1 FIYSE
6 YFSEYLWSIANEIWR
21 SLWFLGRI
29 DPPDFIS
36 IIIKEGF
43 IILLFLILLLIFYLV
58 LHGIIYLIKIVRNKL
73 KMFVSFSYL
82 ENSRASIAK
91 KMPLMFI
98 LMILILLSSLS
109 FANYMGKYNAEK
121 LIEGKGNYLEIN
133 LQPRGTLPEG
143 PLILVMYIDN
153 KYYVLEKKE
162 DAQNNI
168 TLYIVRDEIV
178 EKAEIKKD
186 LSK

>member
-1 FIYSE
+1 
-6 YFSEYLWSIANEIWR
+6 
-21 SLWFLGRI
+21 
-29 DPPDFIS
+29 
-36 IIIKEGF
+36 
-43 IILLFLILLLIFYLV
+43 
-58 LHGIIYLIKIVRNKL
+58 
-73 KMFVSFSYL
+73 MFVSFSYL